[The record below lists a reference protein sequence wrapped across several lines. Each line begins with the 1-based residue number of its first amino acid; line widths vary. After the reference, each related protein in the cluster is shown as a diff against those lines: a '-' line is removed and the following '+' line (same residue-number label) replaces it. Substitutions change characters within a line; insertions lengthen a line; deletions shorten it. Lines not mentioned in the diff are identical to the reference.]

1 MIVIQLP
8 SRMSLNPTVTELTNG
23 VSVTWYFIRFGP
35 EWEMGSKSD
44 ASIRRPSVHL
54 TLGDRTIT
62 LTSPS
67 SFGRRTDADGGIMGI
82 AGLMKKDLRRRI
94 AFPLS
99 LLLR

>member
-1 MIVIQLP
+1 
-8 SRMSLNPTVTELTNG
+8 MSLNPTVTELTNG

-67 SFGRRTDADGGIMGI
+67 SFGPSDGRRDNGNCWIDE
-82 AGLMKKDLRRRI
+82 KRI
-94 AFPLS
+94 
-99 LLLR
+99 